1 MVLETY
7 GIIYNKKILNDYCT
21 MDNAVISSPDEIN
34 SFDKLKAVADDIQ
47 ARKDEINSQFGY
59 DLQGAFTSAG
69 MDGSSDWRFKTHLA
83 NLPIYYEYKDK
94 GIDSTDAIEGTYLD
108 NYKQIWDLYITD
120 STCDPGMLSSK
131 TGDEAE
137 SEFGMEEAVFYQ
149 NGSWEYGNVAKAFK
163 DDELKM
169 IPIYIGVGDEKNQGL
184 CTGTENYWCVNK
196 NAKAEDI
203 QATLDFMYW
212 LVKFFIK
219 KMETDKNLYLETI
232 NQCFMVIIRD
242 FKKIGPKL
250 DDYTL
255 STLLTRMFQH
265 EITAMSNIEKYR
277 TSIGKAANA
286 RKVDYALDFYKR
298 HGNPKP
304 TTLDLKLLTGL
315 SERVI
320 TDSLH
325 IIQASKRSDP
335 DIDLKGMASEDFDP
349 FTYALQNDLRDLIS
363 QELLPFTEFERKC
376 VIERFDLNHQYGKI
390 KSVSLI
396 ARELNTTS
404 NEVNKSITNVLNRL
418 KRSQSLRSLIFGTKS
433 VSKEKAPDRQN
444 ITNYFDVGE
453 MGIEHA
459 LLPEKGTKR

>member
-1 MVLETY
+1 MNELQIEYLSLKPPIRHFDIEDATNY
-7 GIIYNKKILNDYCT
+7 QIWFRKEELDIIQNSEYPEYILKLDVADREKNANRARHKILY
-21 MDNAVISSPDEIN
+21 
-34 SFDKLKAVADDIQ
+34 KL
-47 ARKDEINSQFGY
+47 
-59 DLQGAFTSAG
+59 
-69 MDGSSDWRFKTHLA
+69 
-83 NLPIYYEYKDK
+83 
-94 GIDSTDAIEGTYLD
+94 
-108 NYKQIWDLYITD
+108 
-120 STCDPGMLSSK
+120 
-131 TGDEAE
+131 
-137 SEFGMEEAVFYQ
+137 
-149 NGSWEYGNVAKAFK
+149 
-163 DDELKM
+163 
-169 IPIYIGVGDEKNQGL
+169 L
-184 CTGTENYWCVNK
+184 CQ
-196 NAKAEDI
+196 AEDNQDTELLTWVQNMI
-203 QATLDFMYW
+203 VNETAGF
-212 LVKFFIK
+212 VKFFIK

-242 FKKIGPKL
+242 FTKIGPKL

-265 EITAMSNIEKYR
+265 EITAMANIEKYR

-376 VIERFDLNHQYGKI
+376 VIERFDLNHKYGKL

-433 VSKEKAPDRQN
+433 VSKEKATDRQN
-444 ITNYFDVGE
+444 ITNYFDEAFELMPEFSDSATKATTEKISNKKDDDGPQE
-453 MGIEHA
+453 IK
-459 LLPEKGTKR
+459 LPWN

>member
-1 MVLETY
+1 
-7 GIIYNKKILNDYCT
+7 
-21 MDNAVISSPDEIN
+21 
-34 SFDKLKAVADDIQ
+34 
-47 ARKDEINSQFGY
+47 
-59 DLQGAFTSAG
+59 
-69 MDGSSDWRFKTHLA
+69 
-83 NLPIYYEYKDK
+83 
-94 GIDSTDAIEGTYLD
+94 
-108 NYKQIWDLYITD
+108 
-120 STCDPGMLSSK
+120 
-131 TGDEAE
+131 
-137 SEFGMEEAVFYQ
+137 
-149 NGSWEYGNVAKAFK
+149 
-163 DDELKM
+163 
-169 IPIYIGVGDEKNQGL
+169 
-184 CTGTENYWCVNK
+184 
-196 NAKAEDI
+196 
-203 QATLDFMYW
+203 
-212 LVKFFIK
+212 
-219 KMETDKNLYLETI
+219 
-232 NQCFMVIIRD
+232 
-242 FKKIGPKL
+242 
-250 DDYTL
+250 
-255 STLLTRMFQH
+255 MFQH
-265 EITAMSNIEKYR
+265 EITAMANIEKYR

-376 VIERFDLNHQYGKI
+376 VIERFDLNHKYGKL

-433 VSKEKAPDRQN
+433 VSKEKATDRQN
-444 ITNYFDVGE
+444 ITNYFDEAFELMPEFSDSATKATTEKISNKKDDDGPQE
-453 MGIEHA
+453 IK
-459 LLPEKGTKR
+459 LPWN